1 MDSFAGRSGQDGQNK
16 RMKLT
21 RLRLIGFKSFV
32 EPTDFDIEPGLTGV
46 VGPNGCGKSN
56 LVEAVRWVMG
66 EASHKAMRAAEMD
79 DVIFSGNGGRPA
91 RNHAEVSVVIDNG
104 DHKAPAAFNENDTLE
119 VSRRIMREQGST
131 FRVNGREV
139 RARDVNVLF
148 ADAST
153 GSRSPALVHQGRIGE
168 IIQARP
174 DQRRRLLEEAAG
186 ISGLHVRRHEAELR
200 LKAAEHN
207 LARVEDVI
215 GQLAAQV
222 ASLKTQ
228 ARQAVRYRNISSQ
241 VRRTEALLLHLRWTA
256 AKLET
261 AEAERTKDE
270 AIRVVAE
277 RTSEQTIAT
286 TRQAEV
292 AAELPAL
299 REAEARAAA
308 ALQRLLVARDALER
322 EEALAK
328 ERIAELDRRL
338 AQYASDL
345 QRERTLA
352 ADAAAALGRLDT
364 EEETL
369 KTEAQASAVQLS
381 GVNDRLAGAEAAL
394 AASEK
399 AFGEL
404 TGALA
409 DLTAR
414 RNQLQTAA
422 HDHEQR
428 AARLEAELANIEAGL
443 AASDSGAPDLAA
455 MAAALAQAQAALG
468 NAEEGARA
476 AEAAHSHA
484 RDEIDAA
491 RTPLAAAE
499 RRVQRLETEAKTI
512 SKLLAVESKN
522 LWPPVMDAL
531 SVQEGYEKA
540 LGAALGD
547 DLDAP
552 VDQSAPMR
560 WAGAAIDPADPILPA
575 GAQPLSGFV
584 RAPAEL
590 ARRLAQIGVVERGD
604 GPGLA
609 ALLKPGQRLVT
620 REGDY
625 WRWDG
630 FAAAAHAPTGAA
642 RRLAERGRLAAIET
656 ELTTARTE
664 MENNVRALEAA
675 EAARA
680 AAAAAEIKARAR
692 WREAQQLADAAREEH
707 AAAER
712 EISRNAARV
721 SALQE
726 ARQRTCAGRDEAVA
740 ARAEAENALNA
751 LPPAAEIETRL
762 AQVNEDVAKDRAALA
777 EVRVEAQTITRNAE
791 LASRRLQAIVGERAE
806 WSERKSKAAAQI
818 ETIGQRTEQATT
830 ERVELDQAPEKFAA
844 QRQALIG
851 EIETATAGRRAAAD
865 RLAEGETALAAA
877 DKAARAALEAVG
889 EARTEAARAEER
901 RDGAARRLGDI
912 EHEIRD
918 SLDVEP
924 AAAAEIA
931 ELKPEE
937 QLPEI
942 AEVEGKLDRI
952 RRERERLGSVN
963 LLAEKELNE
972 VEGQH
977 TKLIAE
983 RDDLVEAIRRLRQ
996 GIGSLNNEAR
1006 ERLLASFATV
1016 NANFQKL
1023 FTELFGGGTAELQ
1036 LIESEDPLEAG
1047 LEILAK
1053 PPGKKPATLSLL
1065 SGGEQALT
1073 ALALIFAV
1081 FLTNPAP
1088 ICVLDEVDA
1097 PLDDYNVERFCDL
1110 LDEMTRSTDTRFVI
1124 ITHNPI
1130 TMARMNR
1137 LYGVTMAERGVSQLV
1152 SVDLEGAVKLR
1163 EAS

>member
-1 MDSFAGRSGQDGQNK
+1 
-16 RMKLT
+16 MKLT

-32 EPTDFDIEPGLTGV
+32 EPTDFEIERGLTGV

-66 EASHKAMRAAEMD
+66 EASYKAMRASEMD
-79 DVIFSGNGGRPA
+79 EVIFSGNTERPA
-91 RNHAEVSVVIDNG
+91 RNHAEVSVVIDNA
-104 DHKAPAAFNENDTLE
+104 DRKAPAAFNENETLE
-119 VSRRIMREQGST
+119 VSRRIMRDQGSI

-139 RARDVNVLF
+139 RARDVTVLF

-207 LARVEDVI
+207 LTRVEDVI

-228 ARQAVRYRNISSQ
+228 ARQAVRYRNISGQ
-241 VRRTEALLLHLRWTA
+241 VRRTEALLFHLRWIA
-256 AKLET
+256 AK
-261 AEAERTKDE
+261 AEVADAERTKDE
-270 AIRVVAE
+270 AVRVVAA

-292 AAELPAL
+292 ASGLPAL
-299 REAEARAAA
+299 REAEAKAAA
-308 ALQRLLVARDALER
+308 ALQRLLIARDALER
-322 EEALAK
+322 EEARAK
-328 ERIAELDRRL
+328 ERIGELDRRL
-338 AQYASDL
+338 AQFAADL
-345 QRERTLA
+345 QREGTLA
-352 ADAAAALGRLDT
+352 ADAAAALERLDA
-364 EEETL
+364 EEQAL
-369 KTEAQASAVQLS
+369 KADAQASAAQLS
-381 GVNDRLAGAEAAL
+381 GVNDRVVQADAAL

-399 AFGEL
+399 SFAEL

-414 RNQLQTAA
+414 RNQLQAA
-422 HDHEQR
+422 LLDHEQR
-428 AARLEAELANIEAGL
+428 AARLQAELINIDAGL
-443 AASDSGAPDLAA
+443 EATGSGEPDLAA
-455 MAAALAQAQAALG
+455 LGAALAGAQTALAEAE
-468 NAEEGARA
+468 NASRA
-476 AEAAHSHA
+476 AETAHGRA
-484 RDEIDAA
+484 RDDIDTA
-491 RTPLAAAE
+491 RAPLAAAE

-512 SKLLAVESKN
+512 GKLLAVENKN

-531 SVQEGYEKA
+531 NVAEGYEKA

-552 VDQSAPMR
+552 VDPSAPLR
-560 WAGAAIDPADPILPA
+560 WAGAAVDPSDPALPDGVKA
-575 GAQPLSGFV
+575 LSDFV
-584 RAPAEL
+584 QAPPEL
-590 ARRLAQIGVVERGD
+590 ARRLAQVGVVERAD

-609 ALLKPGQRLVT
+609 ATLKPGQRLVT
-620 REGDY
+620 REGDF

-642 RRLAERGRLAAIET
+642 RRLAERGRLAAIEG
-656 ELTTARTE
+656 ELAAARSE
-664 MENNVRALEAA
+664 METKLRALEAA
-675 EAARA
+675 EATRA
-680 AAAAAEIKARAR
+680 AAAAAEIKNRAR
-692 WREAQQLADAAREEH
+692 WREAQQATDAAREQH

-712 EISRNAARV
+712 EISRNAARI
-721 SALQE
+721 SALKE
-726 ARQRTCAGRDEAVA
+726 ARQRTGAGRDEAIA
-740 ARAEAENALNA
+740 GCDEAKTALNA
-751 LPPAAEIETRL
+751 LPAAADLETRL
-762 AQVNEDVAKDRAALA
+762 AKVNEDIAKDRAALA
-777 EVRVEAQTITRNAE
+777 EVRVEAQTIARNAE
-791 LASRRLQAIVGERAE
+791 LADRRLQAIAAERAE
-806 WSERKSKAAAQI
+806 WDERKNNAAAQI
-818 ETIGQRTEQATT
+818 VTIGERTEEAKT
-830 ERVELDQAPEKFAA
+830 ERIELEHAPEKFAS

-851 EIETATAGRRAAAD
+851 EIETATAARRTAAD
-865 RLAEGETALAAA
+865 KLAEAETNLAEA

-889 EARTEAARAEER
+889 EARTQAARAEER
-901 RDGAARRLGDI
+901 RDGAKRRLADI
-912 EHEIRD
+912 EHEIREL
-918 SLDVEP
+918 LDVEP
-924 AAAAEIA
+924 AAAAEVA
-931 ELKPEE
+931 ELKADD
-937 QLPEI
+937 QLPEV
-942 AEVEGKLDRI
+942 AEIEAKLDRI

-963 LLAEKELNE
+963 LLAEQELNE
-972 VEGQH
+972 VEAQH
-977 TKLIAE
+977 GKLTSE

-996 GIGSLNNEAR
+996 GISSLNSEAR

-1016 NANFQKL
+1016 NTNFQKL
-1023 FTELFGGGTAELQ
+1023 FAELFGGGNAELQ
-1036 LIESEDPLEAG
+1036 LIESDDPLEAG
-1047 LEILAK
+1047 LEIMAK
-1053 PPGKKPATLSLL
+1053 PPGKKPVTLSLL